1 MLQKTTAAAAR
12 RLSGYWQSRILNWKY
27 FPPQGTRGMLQEQL
41 QQLIQSAEQAE
52 AGSRERLFALLYDEL
67 HRLAERELRRSP
79 LLTLSPTT
87 LLHETYLNLSSREG
101 GVFPDRARFLAYA
114 SRAMRGLLIDYVRS
128 RCAQKRGAA
137 FEITSL
143 PTELPAAPSPDG
155 ELERIGQAV
164 DALGAVDARL
174 AQIVD
179 LKFFC
184 GFSFGEI
191 GELLGVSE
199 RTVQRDW
206 DKARILL
213 RQFLTES
220 DSSP

>member
-1 MLQKTTAAAAR
+1 
-12 RLSGYWQSRILNWKY
+12 
-27 FPPQGTRGMLQEQL
+27 MLQEQL
-41 QQLIQSAEQAE
+41 EQLIRSAEQGE
-52 AGSRERLFALLYDEL
+52 AGSRDRLFTVLYGEL
-67 HRLAERELRRSP
+67 HRLAERELRRRP

-87 LLHETYLNLSSREG
+87 LLHETYLNLSSRQS

-114 SRAMRGLLIDYVRS
+114 CRAMRGLLIDFVRS

-143 PTELPAAPSPDG
+143 PTEVPHIPVDD
-155 ELERIGQAV
+155 ELERIGEALEV
-164 DALGAVDARL
+164 LGADQPRL

-184 GFSFGEI
+184 GFSFAEI
-191 GELLGVSE
+191 GELLGISE
-199 RTVQRDW
+199 RTAQRDW

-213 RQFLTES
+213 RHHLDDTTATPPGGA
-220 DSSP
+220 DPGV